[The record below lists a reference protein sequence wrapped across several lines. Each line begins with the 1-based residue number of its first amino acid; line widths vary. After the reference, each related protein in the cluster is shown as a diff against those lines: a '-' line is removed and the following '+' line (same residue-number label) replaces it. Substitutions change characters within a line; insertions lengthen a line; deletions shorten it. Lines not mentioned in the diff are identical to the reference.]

1 MAGKASGKFDLVLR
15 GGRVI
20 DPARKFDGVRDV
32 AVRNGKIA
40 AIANTIPARQAKST
54 VDVSGQLV
62 LPGLIDVH
70 AHVYQYV
77 SGPFGLDPD
86 IPGVRSG
93 ATTVVDAGGASA
105 LTFDGFRKFI
115 AERATSRV
123 LAYISTYLAGGLY
136 GHMESGLYG
145 PYAIDVDLVIRSIEA
160 NRDLVKGVKVHAEA
174 GGYSRWGLNLLTSAK
189 QISRAVDLPVY
200 VHLGHMWPLAGKRK
214 VDADRVVAKSVA
226 LLDAGDVLAHPFS
239 HWPGCFVTRQGKVNP
254 AVLEAVQRGVRVDV
268 GRGLHFSFNNAR
280 TVLDAGIMPTTLG
293 VDLHGYI
300 IDPKRLRFNVR
311 EIRASVGET
320 RPRSRGGAKSAAPP
334 ARASVTICHAM
345 SELLAL
351 GVSLTEVVRMVT
363 SNAASLLG
371 IERDCGTLRVGRAAD
386 ISVIDLEE
394 GCWTLRDFSGN
405 AVTATQYL
413 TPAWV
418 LRDGIRYQADMRV
431 PTVPKS
437 LAA

>member
-1 MAGKASGKFDLVLR
+1 MAGRANGKFDLVLR

-20 DPARKFDGVRDV
+20 DPARKLDGVRDV
-32 AVRNGKIA
+32 AVRKGKIA
-40 AIANTIPARQAKST
+40 AIANTIPAREAKAS

-93 ATTVVDAGGASA
+93 ATVVVDAGGASA

-115 AERATSRV
+115 AEPATSRV
-123 LAYISTYLAGGLY
+123 YAYISTYLAGGLY

-145 PYAIDVDLVIRSIEA
+145 PYAIDVDLVVRSIEA
-160 NRDLVKGVKVHAEA
+160 NRDLVKGIKVHAEA

-200 VHLGHMWPLAGKRK
+200 VHLGQLWPLAGKRQ
-214 VDADRVVAKSVA
+214 VDADKVVAKAVA
-226 LLDAGDVLAHPFS
+226 LLDPGDVLAHPFS
-239 HWPGCFVTRQGKVNP
+239 HWPGCFLTRKGKVNP
-254 AVLEAVQRGVRVDV
+254 AVRAAVERGVRVDV
-268 GRGLHFSFNNAR
+268 GRGLHFSFNAAR

-300 IDPKRLRFNVR
+300 IDPKRLCLNVR
-311 EIRASVGET
+311 DIRASIGE
-320 RPRSRGGAKSAAPP
+320 PRNPSRRGAKTGAPS

-351 GVSLTEVVRMVT
+351 GVPLNEVLRMVT

-371 IERDCGTLRVGRAAD
+371 LERDYGTLKVGRAAD
-386 ISVIDLEE
+386 ISVIDLDE
-394 GCWTLRDFSGN
+394 GRWTLKDFSGN

-418 LRDGIRYQADMRV
+418 LRDGIRYEADMRV
-431 PTVPKS
+431 PTVPES
-437 LAA
+437 RAA